1 MLDLSCGDGELLLR
15 LGKQRGVLGYDIDA
29 SWQVVASCI
38 SKGLSVLHLDAE
50 CALNQFPG

>member
-29 SWQVVASCI
+29 SWQVVVSCI